1 MEFLNINIKHVDNEN
16 LLFPLYMNKWW
27 IQKYLYSI
35 GKVKKKKKNSR
46 VAILLLLHPMS
57 LVKFL
62 LETLST
68 PFVILVILLQ
78 IICIFTLGFLATLN
92 FLGKFLFCLVDHL

>member
-16 LLFPLYMNKWW
+16 LLFPLYMNKMVDSKIFVWYW
-27 IQKYLYSI
+27 KSQ
-35 GKVKKKKKNSR
+35 KKNSR

-68 PFVILVILLQ
+68 LFVILVILLK
-78 IICIFTLGFLATLN
+78 IICIFTIGFLATLN
-92 FLGKFLFCLVDHL
+92 FLGKFLFCLVDYL